1 MKARRRILVVD
12 HDNSEQD
19 LVSSISRGLSSE
31 LVWCGSGAE
40 GRRLA
45 TKESFDAIVLDI
57 LMPDNSGYELCGAL
71 KADPQRSDIPILF
84 VTARHRAED
93 VLEGFASL
101 AFDFLVRPFRPREL
115 RARLRNALRTRAL
128 LEELKVRVRF
138 YERCLRISRS
148 LSEQEDLGS
157 IAPRIAELMAD
168 IAEAYQAD
176 GVSVSIQGR
185 PVYSWGDLS
194 TPIGVEIVKSGD
206 SVFRLHRDTPCDA
219 DETARLVELSELLST
234 GIQRYQSAEGPPDR
248 VVTT

>member
-12 HDNSEQD
+12 HDNSEQE
-19 LVSSISRGLSSE
+19 LVSSIVAGLSAE

-45 TKESFDAIVLDI
+45 SEQNFDAIVLDI

-71 KADPQRSDIPILF
+71 KAVPQKSDIPILF

-101 AFDFLVRPFRPREL
+101 AFDFLVRPYRPREL

-138 YERCLRISRS
+138 YDRCLRISRA
-148 LSEQEDLGS
+148 LSQPEELGS
-157 IAPRIAELMAD
+157 IAPRITELMAE
-168 IAEAYQAD
+168 IAEAYEAD

-185 PVYSWGDLS
+185 PLYSWGDLA
-194 TPIGVEIVKSGD
+194 TPVAVEIPRPGD
-206 SVFRLHRDTPCDA
+206 SVFRLHREIPCDE
-219 DETARLVELSELLST
+219 DETSRLVELSDLLST
-234 GIQRYQSAEGPPDR
+234 GIRRYNPAERSDR
-248 VVTT
+248 LVTA

>member
-1 MKARRRILVVD
+1 MKAKRRVLVVD
-12 HDNSEQD
+12 HDKSEQE
-19 LVSSISRGLSSE
+19 LVSSIVAGLSAE

-45 TKESFDAIVLDI
+45 AERKFDAIVLDI

-71 KADPQRSDIPILF
+71 KADPAMSDIPILF

-115 RARLRNALRTRAL
+115 RARLRNALRTRSL
-128 LEELKVRVRF
+128 LEELRTRVRF

-148 LSEQEDLGS
+148 LSQMDDLGS
-157 IAPRIAELMAD
+157 IAPRLAELMAD

-176 GVSVSIQGR
+176 GVSISLQGR
-185 PVYSWGDLS
+185 PIYSWGDLQA
-194 TPIGVEIVKSGD
+194 PVAVEIPRDGE
-206 SVFRLHRDTPCDA
+206 SVFRLHREMACDA
-219 DETARLVELSELLST
+219 DESSRLVELSDLLLA
-234 GIQRYQSAEGPPDR
+234 GIRRSQTAEGADR
-248 VVTT
+248 LVTA